1 MPKPYASVIIKLL
14 QTHALYEDDRQYWAQ
29 LEAHETAIRDHFAG
43 LGVVLDLNRAD
54 GYARLTQP
62 DADPDDPNPPL
73 RLLRKVALSYEQS
86 LLCVVLRE
94 WLEEHEGSAH
104 AASRRLYAT
113 REQLRE
119 RIELF
124 FQQQSNRKA
133 LLDRLDGLIDKL
145 AENGLLKLTHRD
157 DLNPDQ
163 TRYEVKPLLKVKI
176 TLEKLEEFKNKLRE
190 YAESSS
196 STESV

>member
-1 MPKPYASVIIKLL
+1 MPKPYASIIIKLL
-14 QTHALYEDDRQYWAQ
+14 QTHALYDDDRQYWQQ
-29 LEAHETAIRDHFAG
+29 LEEHESAIRAHFAD
-43 LGVVLDLNRAD
+43 LGVALDLNRAD

-62 DADPDDPNPPL
+62 EPNEDDPNPPL
-73 RLLRKVALSYEQS
+73 RLLRRTVLSYEQS

-104 AASRRLYAT
+104 AASRRLFAT

-124 FQQQSNRKA
+124 FRQQSNQKA
-133 LLDRLDGLIDKL
+133 LLDKLDGLIDKL
-145 AENGLLKLTHRD
+145 TENGLLKLTRKD

-163 TRYEVKPLLKVKI
+163 TQYEVKPLLKAKI
-176 TLEKLEEFKNKLRE
+176 TLEKLEEFKNKLRN
-190 YAESSS
+190 YAESI
-196 STESV
+196 